1 MPVTNWF
8 ALDCTIHTH
17 PKTLRLAEL
26 LKIDVDTAVG
36 KLARLWSWAKQ
47 NGVEDGDIGFL
58 PPGELADIMRW
69 KKKPA
74 VLLAALTECGF
85 LDKTDSGI
93 SMHGWVELN
102 GRLQAKKRAD
112 RERKTRGNSADFPR
126 TIQGKSAPTIPDHTR
141 PMVGS
146 GTKAPPPTIAPASGE
161 TAEGGIKPYP
171 PGAVKLC
178 AYFEEQ
184 CHQISSHPLLN
195 AITASLTDGTTED
208 MLRTVI
214 DETALAGA
222 DSPARYAV
230 KVINRL
236 RDEKIRTLSAFR
248 ARQEQH
254 RAKGG
259 KTGGTDGTTDAFDG
273 VELDVTRV

>member
-8 ALDCTIHTH
+8 ALDCNIHTH
-17 PKTLRLAEL
+17 PKTLRLAET

-36 KLARLWSWAKQ
+36 KLSRLWSWAKQ

-58 PPGELADIMRW
+58 PPSELADIMRW

-74 VLLAALTECGF
+74 VLIDALMECGF
-85 LDKTDSGI
+85 LDKTDGGI
-93 SMHGWVELN
+93 FMHGWLELN

-112 RERKTRGNSADFPR
+112 RERKFRGNSVENPR
-126 TIQGKSAPTIPDHTR
+126 SIQGKSAPTIPDHTK

-161 TAEGGIKPYP
+161 AAAGGVKPYP
-171 PGAVKLC
+171 PEATKLC
-178 AYFEEQ
+178 VYFEEQ
-184 CHQISSHPLLN
+184 CHQIASHPLLN
-195 AITASLTDGTTED
+195 AVTVSLTDGAEEE
-208 MLRTVI
+208 MLRAVI
-214 DETALAGA
+214 DDTALAGA

-248 ARQEQH
+248 ARQQH
-254 RAKGG
+254 HKTKGE
-259 KTGGTDGTTDAFDG
+259 KASGTTGADGAFDG
-273 VELDVTRV
+273 VALDVTRV